1 VTSGAGPSRT
11 VRVLEHL
18 AGHPGLTAGEL
29 GRALGLPGQ
38 LYEVLY
44 RMETRALVVRTT
56 GWSASQGREVSCW
69 RVAPPGTIPS
79 PGRLADPEPDTVR
92 RRRERDRLSQRA
104 RRARARGLAVVPDIA
119 PPLLRPAV
127 PYLPA
132 AACRTADPD
141 LFFGTD
147 GEDPAERQARERKAA
162 AICAQ
167 CPARAACYAA
177 AVHRGERW
185 GTWGGVNFENRKKG
199 RRAS

>member
-56 GWSASQGREVSCW
+56 GWSPDQGRVVSFW
-69 RVAPPGTIPS
+69 RVAPPGTIAP
-79 PGRLADPEPDTVR
+79 PHRRAVPEPEIAR
-92 RRRERDRLSQRA
+92 RRRERDRVSQRA
-104 RRARARGLAVVPDIA
+104 RRARVRGLLIA
-119 PPLLRPAV
+119 PAV
-127 PYLPA
+127 AVDLPG
-132 AACRTADPD
+132 AACATADPD
-141 LFFGTD
+141 LFFPPD
-147 GEDPAERQARERKAA
+147 LPEAERERNRQARVTKAK
-162 AICAQ
+162 AICAG
-167 CPARAACYAA
+167 CPVRGECYAV
-177 AVHRGERW
+177 AVANGELW
-185 GTWGGVNFENRKKG
+185 GVWGGVDFADRQPRA